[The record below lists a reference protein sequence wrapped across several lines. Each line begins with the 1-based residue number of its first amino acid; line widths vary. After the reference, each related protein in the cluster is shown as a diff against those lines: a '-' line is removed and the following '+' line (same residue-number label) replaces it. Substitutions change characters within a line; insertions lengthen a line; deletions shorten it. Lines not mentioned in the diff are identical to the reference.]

1 MVGWYHERIRMNG
14 YKEKIM
20 KMQSPQQ
27 AGDRGDYEKTQM
39 KPALYSWAF
48 SSLPLYEVLATGFI
62 KDPIND
68 LNSVISV

>member
-39 KPALYSWAF
+39 KPALYS
-48 SSLPLYEVLATGFI
+48 
-62 KDPIND
+62 
-68 LNSVISV
+68 